1 MLKATPYRQQYQKIQ
16 RLSKNRLSLT
26 TLALCMLPSLVFAL
40 GLGEI
45 RTSSYLGE
53 PLVAQINLVNLPP
66 HLDADSLFIR
76 QLHSEEA
83 KTLGVDIIAN
93 WQQIDFS
100 FNPESSQYQVQVNS
114 RKPIREPYINFLVE
128 VVWPQ
133 GKLYREYTLF
143 LDPAA
148 LAGKRANTAKSP
160 KRALS
165 VTRQITSKQQ
175 HLAALIDEN
184 NQLRERVLQLQSLEH
199 LLQQHTALIQ
209 QRHNQLAQNH
219 GQVTEPSTAIVQINA
234 RASALLTA
242 DRSSHSEAMASTL
255 FATAQSLRPPVN
267 TPQLNEKFGAL
278 VFSGSALA
286 LLLGFSLTRSLRSK
300 NTSRLR
306 YAQPRPCSQSST
318 HDYTQSRP
326 GKQVQW
332 ADDDEPTQNP
342 STETIDE
349 IDEIDEML
357 VDLELEPSVKERLQQ
372 ELAEPL
378 VSLCSL
384 EAPEK
389 EARDQLVQS
398 HIQEK
403 VSHYNR
409 ESPNTHKKEQMLEEI
424 PIDPEMEAYLK
435 L

>member
-1 MLKATPYRQQYQKIQ
+1 MLRVTTHRQQYQKIQ

-26 TLALCMLPSLVFAL
+26 TLALCMLPSLGFAL

-53 PLVAQINLVNLPP
+53 PLVAQIDMVNLPP
-66 HLDADSLFIR
+66 NLDANSLLIR
-76 QLHSEEA
+76 QVRSEEA

-114 RKPIREPYINFLVE
+114 RKPIREPYINLLVE

-148 LAGKRANTAKSP
+148 LSSKRANAAKSP
-160 KRALS
+160 ARARSL
-165 VTRQITSKQQ
+165 TRQITSKQQ

-184 NQLRERVLQLQSLEH
+184 NQLRKRVLQLQSLEH
-199 LLQQHTALIQ
+199 LLQQQTALTQ
-209 QRHNQLAQNH
+209 QQHNPLALNH
-219 GQVTEPSTAIVQINA
+219 RQATEPSTAIAQINA
-234 RASALLTA
+234 TASAVLTA
-242 DRSSHSEAMASTL
+242 YRSSHSEAMASTL

-267 TPQLNEKFGAL
+267 TPQLNEKFWAL
-278 VFSGSALA
+278 VFNGSALG
-286 LLLGFSLTRSLRSK
+286 LLLGFSLTRSLRNKKS
-300 NTSRLR
+300 SRLS

-318 HDYTQSRP
+318 HDYTHSHP
-326 GKQVQW
+326 GKQTQRT
-332 ADDDEPTQNP
+332 DEEETTQNL
-342 STETIDE
+342 STETM
-349 IDEIDEML
+349 DEIDEML
-357 VDLELEPSVKERLQQ
+357 LDLELEPSVKERLQQ

-409 ESPNTHKKEQMLEEI
+409 DSPNTHKKEQMLEEI
-424 PIDPEMEAYLK
+424 PIDAEMEAYLK